1 MSIGAIGGAGGF
13 VPPMPAARPSLADPP
28 GGGKDLAGGAGGLT
42 GPAGTG
48 FADQV
53 TSALESV
60 NESQQVADGMA
71 QQASTGT
78 LSDIHDYMIASTQAQ
93 LATEL
98 TVAVRNRALESFQ
111 SVMNMQV

>member
-1 MSIGAIGGAGGF
+1 MSISSLGGVGGF
-13 VPPMPAARPSLADPP
+13 SRPAPATRPSLVEPP
-28 GGGKDLAGGAGGLT
+28 TDGGKALT
-42 GPAGTG
+42 GASGTG
-48 FADQV
+48 FADQI

-60 NESQQVADGMA
+60 NQSQQVADGLA

-98 TVAVRNRALESFQ
+98 TVQVRNRALESFQ

>member
-1 MSIGAIGGAGGF
+1 MAIGAIGGF
-13 VPPMPAARPSLADPP
+13 TPPTPITRSSLVDPP
-28 GGGKDLAGGAGGLT
+28 GKDLGAAASPAGAGGLT

-60 NESQQVADGMA
+60 NESQQVADGLA